1 MSFISFTNI
10 IEDIIKSFPRH
21 MKWGSLEYL
30 LMKINTTFN
39 LVQAVRPHVDRSVSI
54 QIMSSPLDNQ
64 GIEAPE
70 DDQETSILQPSN
82 FLP

>member
-1 MSFISFTNI
+1 
-10 IEDIIKSFPRH
+10 
-21 MKWGSLEYL
+21 
-30 LMKINTTFN
+30 MKINTTFN

-64 GIEAPE
+64 GIGAPE